1 MSAGTPQTLK
11 NLKELPLPESVSYAP
26 QTVGWTLLACGVL
39 VVAAHIAWRV
49 IRRRTAQRYRRA
61 ALAELAALETRL
73 APAQSHSQSVT
84 RAHAMA
90 ELSGLLKRTALAA
103 TSRERVATLSG
114 DEWIGFL
121 RASRGRFDD
130 RTACLLTLASY
141 APSER
146 LATVSDDEVLRLV
159 AHSRD
164 WIRHHHVEV

>member
-1 MSAGTPQTLK
+1 MSDNTPQTLK

-26 QTVGWTLLACGVL
+26 QTVGWTLLACAML
-39 VVAAHIAWRV
+39 VVAAYIAWRLM
-49 IRRRTAQRYRRA
+49 RRRYAQRYRRA

-73 APAQSHSQSVT
+73 APTHIPSVT

-114 DEWIGFL
+114 DDWVGFL
-121 RASRGRFDD
+121 RATHGRFDD
-130 RTACLLTLASY
+130 RTASLLTLASY

-146 LATVSDDEVLRLV
+146 LAKASDDEVARLV
-159 AHSRD
+159 EHSRD
-164 WIRHHHVEV
+164 WIQHHHVEV